1 MTYNVAGNQIL
12 TSVPGSSY
20 TGIQNVNG
28 STNVVLTAENTT
40 IKGANHPCGALWG
53 TVVTAGT
60 VSSMYAKDGSMNI
73 ILNGDAT
80 YSPAIR

>member
-1 MTYNVAGNQIL
+1 MTYNAAGDQVF

-20 TGIQNVNG
+20 TGSQNVNG
-28 STNVVLTAENTT
+28 SLNVVLTAENTT
-40 IKGANHPCGALWG
+40 IKGAQHPCGATWG

-60 VSSMYAKDGSMNI
+60 VSSMYAKDGSVNV